1 MIGGFGLTPA
11 GWFPEVIGGIV
22 DIRSLFSRDSIEKPH
37 RLFDE
42 IDLLERGA
50 RMITTPF

>member
-1 MIGGFGLTPA
+1 MIGGLGLIPTGA
-11 GWFPEVIGGIV
+11 VPEVTGGIA

-42 IDLLERGA
+42 IDLLERGK